1 MRPLS
6 ALLWVLPLLAD
17 ARAQGTLADYE
28 RASVLPG
35 RWAALERPFRPSW
48 RWLDDGK
55 RLAFVDE
62 RAKPP
67 VWVLV
72 EKNGHR
78 RTATRREELGIPDA
92 PVVLPP
98 QPQWHPSR
106 DSKHPTSIRFDNRFD
121 HPVRLFW
128 VAQDGALRAYGEV
141 APRGERELST
151 YAGHQWVVDFAADDL
166 AGIFV
171 ASREAGRAIVDVQAR
186 DVAMSGRERTRPVG
200 ARHVFVRDH
209 DLWLRQDD
217 GAETRLSTTGRA
229 GNAFR
234 LPGHWSPDGNR
245 MLAFQVEEG
254 EQRLLTLVEAAPTDQ
269 LQPKVHELPY
279 RKPGDRID
287 RPRPRLFDVGAGRQI
302 EVDEAP
308 FAEAWAID
316 RVQWAADGSEVF
328 CLYNRRGHQLLC
340 VLAIDARTGVV
351 RTVLE
356 ERSATFVDWSQKTFL
371 RWLDGGRSFL
381 WTSERDGWNHLY
393 RVDAATG
400 GMVQLTRGPW
410 LVRSVE
416 RVDEAAGAVWIT
428 AYGLHPD
435 QDPYH
440 AHLAR
445 VGFDGTVTAL
455 TSADGTHEWTWAP
468 DRGSF
473 LARWSRVDQPWVTEW
488 RDATTG
494 ALLAELG
501 REDAAPLLAAGFR
514 PPLRFVAKG
523 RDGSTD
529 IHGILI
535 LPSNFD
541 PQRSYPV
548 IEDVYAGPQ
557 DHFVPKRWGIGRR
570 QRELAEL
577 GFVVAQIDGMGT
589 NWRHKAFHDV
599 CWRNLK
605 DGGLPDRVLWLNEAA
620 KAHPFL
626 DTSRV
631 GIFGGSA
638 GGQTALAALLHHGDF
653 YRVAVADCGCH
664 DNRLDK
670 IWWNEAWMGWPIGP
684 WYADSSNVTHAGQ
697 LRGRLLL
704 TVGAMDRNVDP
715 SSTMQVVQ
723 ALIAADKDFDLVVV
737 PNGGHGVGE
746 TAYLVRRRQD
756 FFVRHLLGVEPR
768 RQ

>member
-1 MRPLS
+1 MRPLP
-6 ALLWVLPLLAD
+6 AFVLIPLLLAE
-17 ARAQGTLADYE
+17 ACAQGTPADYE
-28 RASVLPG
+28 RASALPR
-35 RWAALERPFRPSW
+35 RWAALERQFRPSW
-48 RWLDDGK
+48 RWLEDG
-55 RLAFVDE
+55 RQLAFLDE
-62 RAKPP
+62 RTTPP

-72 EKNGHR
+72 DKSGHR
-78 RTATRREELGIPDA
+78 RTAARREDLGIPDV
-92 PVVLPP
+92 PVLLPP
-98 QPQWHPSR
+98 QERWRPSR
-106 DSKHPTSIRFDNRFD
+106 DSTRATTIRFDNRFD
-121 HPVRLFW
+121 RPVRLFW
-128 VAQDGALRAYGEV
+128 AAPDGALRPYGEV
-141 APRGERELST
+141 APRSERELST
-151 YAGHQWVVDFAADDL
+151 YEGHQWVVDFAADDL

-171 ASREAGRAIVDVQAR
+171 AAREAGRAIVDAQAR
-186 DVAMSGRERTRPVG
+186 DAAMSVRERTGPAG
-200 ARHVFVRDH
+200 AGRVFLRDH
-209 DLWLRQDD
+209 DLWLRRGD

-254 EQRLLTLVEAAPTDQ
+254 EQRRLTLVEAAPADQ
-269 LQPKVHELPY
+269 LQPKVHELAY

-287 RPRPRLFDVGAGRQI
+287 RLRPCLFDVAADVQV

-308 FAEAWAID
+308 FAEAWAVD
-316 RVQWAADGSEVF
+316 RVHWAADGSEVY
-328 CLYNRRGHQLLC
+328 CLYNRRGHQLLR
-340 VLAIDARTGVV
+340 VLAIDARTGAV

-371 RWLDGGRSFL
+371 HWLDGGRSFL
-381 WTSERDGWNHLY
+381 WMSERDGWNHLY

-400 GMVQLTRGPW
+400 GIVQLTRGPW

-428 AYGLHPD
+428 ACGLHPD

-445 VGFDGTVTAL
+445 VAFDGTVTAL

-468 DRGSF
+468 DRRSF
-473 LARWSRVDQPWVTEW
+473 VVRWSRVDQPWVTEW
-488 RDATTG
+488 RDAATG

-501 REDAAPLLAAGFR
+501 RDDAAALLAAGFR
-514 PPLRFVAKG
+514 PPLRYVAKG

-535 LPSNFD
+535 LPSTFD
-541 PQRSYPV
+541 PQRRYPV

-557 DHFVPKRWGIGRR
+557 DHFVPKRWGLGRR

-605 DGGLPDRVLWLNEAA
+605 DGGLPDRVLWLREAA

-626 DTSRV
+626 DVGRV

-653 YRVAVADCGCH
+653 YSVAVADCGCH
-664 DNRLDK
+664 ENRLDK

-684 WYADSSNVTHAGQ
+684 WYADSSNVTHAGR

-704 TVGAMDRNVDP
+704 TVGALDRNVDP